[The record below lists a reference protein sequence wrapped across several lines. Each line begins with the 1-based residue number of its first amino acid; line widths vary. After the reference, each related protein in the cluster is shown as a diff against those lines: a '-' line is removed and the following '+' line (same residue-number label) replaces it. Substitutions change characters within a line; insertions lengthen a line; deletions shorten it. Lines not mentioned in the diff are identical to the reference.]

1 MNRQKFLLLQNELLN
16 KYELGE
22 ITESA
27 YLALTNRATER
38 YLSESAKDDAEML
51 DKLKDAVEDGKV
63 KLTDD
68 DRECLQK
75 LLDKVEDK
83 DDDKDDN
90 DEDDDNE
97 EDEDDE

>member
-16 KYELGE
+16 QYESGE

-27 YLALTNRATER
+27 YLALTNRAAER
-38 YLSESAKDDAEML
+38 FLLESAKDDAEML

-68 DRECLQK
+68 DRDYLQK

-90 DEDDDNE
+90 DEDDKDDE
-97 EDEDDE
+97 EDDD